1 MKISELIIRLVEI
14 LTHTPYEDF
23 EELTKSEFDSVIESF
38 LALHPG
44 THSYYEGLTTQ
55 GTRRFTLH
63 HGVAIRSLELP
74 LSQAL
79 TEGKFRT
86 IIVSRLNEI
95 LDSLI
100 EYIPAPR
107 THCPHCKEKILEEG

>member
-1 MKISELIIRLVEI
+1 MKISELIKSLVDI
-14 LTHTPYEDF
+14 LTHTPYEDYD
-23 EELTKSEFDSVIESF
+23 ELAESEFDSVIEAF

-44 THSYYEGLTTQ
+44 TQYYYEGLTAQ

-63 HGVAIRSLELP
+63 HGIAIRSLELP
-74 LSQAL
+74 PSQAL

-86 IIVSRLNEI
+86 IIVSQLNEM

-107 THCPHCKEKILEEG
+107 THCPHCKEKILEE